1 MELVLTTDLF
11 LPLQAELVTLL
22 RGLRPPDWSL
32 PTVAGSWRVK
42 DVVTHILDGDLRRIS
57 LHRDGHALAPGDS
70 GPPDYSELLTFLNGL
85 NGSWVGA
92 TERLS
97 PRVLTDLLEW
107 SGPQVADFFASLPPH
122 GEALFPVAWAGEDVS
137 ENWMDISRDYT
148 EKWHHQAQIR
158 DAVGAAPLASRRWLH
173 PVLAL
178 SMFALPHAFRRTEAP
193 EGAALVISIDGE
205 AGGLWSLVREA
216 GRWSVRAGAEPDHSA
231 AVRMDADTA
240 WRLFFNALKPQ
251 ERESRI
257 EATGDERLCA
267 TFMTARAVMV

>member
-1 MELVLTTDLF
+1 MEFISTADLF
-11 LPLQAELVTLL
+11 LPLQVELVTLL
-22 RGLRPPDWSL
+22 RSLSPSDWAL
-32 PTVAGSWRVK
+32 PTVARSWRVK

-57 LHRDGHALAPGDS
+57 LHRDGNSPPQDSSAPEYRDLLA
-70 GPPDYSELLTFLNGL
+70 FLNGL
-85 NGSWVGA
+85 NASWVSA

-122 GEALFPVAWAGEDVS
+122 GPAFWPVAWAGEERS

-158 DAVGAAPLASRRWLH
+158 DAVGAPMLASRRWLY

-178 SMFALPHAFRRTEAP
+178 SMYALPPAFRRVEARP
-193 EGAALVISIDGE
+193 GSSLNVSIEGE
-205 AGGLWSLVREA
+205 AGGRWSLIREA
-216 GRWSVRAGAEPDHSA
+216 EGWSVKGGEEPEPSA
-231 AVRMDADTA
+231 SVRMDADAA
-240 WRLFFNALKPQ
+240 WRLFFNALAREEA
-251 ERESRI
+251 ERRI